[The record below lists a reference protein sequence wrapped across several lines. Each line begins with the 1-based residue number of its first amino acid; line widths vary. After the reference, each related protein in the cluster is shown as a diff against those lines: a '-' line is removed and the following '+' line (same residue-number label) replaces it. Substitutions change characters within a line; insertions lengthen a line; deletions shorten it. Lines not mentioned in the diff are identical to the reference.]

1 MTPSLIIKLTILLV
15 LGLLIVWRKSKRNK
29 TNKLISRLSD
39 NSYSSFSLMIIFT
52 SKKTDSKLNLKRLIE
67 SSDYEIIEINDKKDT
82 FNNWNDNIYFDTK
95 NIKKGIIELNELTV
109 FNDPESII
117 ITDREKIQK
126 LSNDLNCKILIG
138 VWERVSMTVI
148 YEEYEKGK
156 LLTST
161 TIIDNKPDNANSYVR
176 QELIDKADNESLKN
190 ELIGSANG
198 LKELFDDKELN
209 IIEYTLKDNSK

>member
-1 MTPSLIIKLTILLV
+1 
-15 LGLLIVWRKSKRNK
+15 
-29 TNKLISRLSD
+29 
-39 NSYSSFSLMIIFT
+39 MIIFT

>member
-1 MTPSLIIKLTILLV
+1 MVILA
-15 LGLLIVWRKSKRNK
+15 GKKNDTK
-29 TNKLISRLSD
+29 TNL
-39 NSYSSFSLMIIFT
+39 
-52 SKKTDSKLNLKRLIE
+52 KKLIE
-67 SSDYEIIEINDKKDT
+67 SSDYKITEITDKNDT
-82 FNNWNDNIYFDTK
+82 FNNWNDTIYFDAK
-95 NIKKGIIELNELTV
+95 NIKKGIVELYELTI

-138 VWERVSMTVI
+138 VWERVSMTLI
-148 YEEYEKGK
+148 YEEYYKGK

-161 TIIDNKPDNANSYVR
+161 TIIDNKPDNANLNVR

-190 ELIGSANG
+190 VLIGSANG
-198 LKELFDDKELN
+198 LKELFDEKELD